1 MSAQITSPFTVDK
14 FEPLASSELDGTS
27 IGHIRITKT
36 FTGDL
41 VGTSTVE
48 MLSAGT
54 PAGPARYVA
63 FERVTGSLKGKTGS
77 FIFQHV
83 GDATVTPF
91 ELELLI
97 VKGSGTGELAGI
109 GGRGTII
116 IENKQHRLE
125 LEYELA

>member
-1 MSAQITSPFTVDK
+1 MERLTSNFTVDK
-14 FEPLASSELDGTS
+14 FEPLSADEEGGTS
-27 IGHIRITKT
+27 IGRIRITKT

-41 VGTSTVE
+41 AATSSVE
-48 MLSAGT
+48 MLSVGT

-63 FERVTGSLKGKTGS
+63 FERVTGTLKGKAGS

-91 ELELLI
+91 VLELII

-109 GGRGTII
+109 GGKGTII

-125 LEYELA
+125 LEYEAA